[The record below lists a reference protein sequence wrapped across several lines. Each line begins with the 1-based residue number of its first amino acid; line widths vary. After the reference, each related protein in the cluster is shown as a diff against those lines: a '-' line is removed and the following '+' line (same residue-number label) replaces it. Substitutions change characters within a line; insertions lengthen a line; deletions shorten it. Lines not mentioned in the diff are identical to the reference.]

1 MLDIDDFKK
10 FNDQYSY
17 RIGDEVIAR
26 LAARLLENVREVDLV
41 SRYGGDEFIILLVE
55 TDMESS
61 KLAANRLIQAMM
73 KSRSSPRLPAVLS
86 QTVRG
91 FHTFDSLIGGGGQ
104 MTLRDAERPG
114 QGNSMVMMMTER
126 RFNDQTAF
134 R

>member
-61 KLAANRLIQAMM
+61 KLAANRLIQAISE
-73 KSRSSPRLPAVLS
+73 KPFITSRGYLPV
-86 QTVRG
+86 TVTG
-91 FHTFDSLIGGGGQ
+91 GLVAFHTDFDSLIEEAGSALHNAKQ
-104 MTLRDAERPG
+104 AG
-114 QGNSMVMMMTER
+114 QGNWMVVVE
-126 RFNDQTAF
+126 
-134 R
+134 